1 MPTIES
7 RICFDYNFNMFTRK
21 YEGIAYIQNG
31 YDWEY
36 GGLG

>member
-21 YEGIAYIQNG
+21 YEVIAYPEWIP
-31 YDWEY
+31 
-36 GGLG
+36 LGVR